1 MKIRNSTRWIANN
14 LKTNPVPKIV
24 SGLVLGALLIMGA
37 TMAFGSSHVE
47 SLVSFANVDN
57 VEQSPESQP
66 LTITLN
72 DEMPYREET
81 LQYRDQRHQRRIAN
95 DAKEAALVLNEQ
107 MPYREETLEY
117 RDQRH
122 ARRVAVAEAKE
133 ATIALNEQMP
143 YFEETLHNRDQQWER
158 RNPTTGST
166 VR

>member
-1 MKIRNSTRWIANN
+1 MSTLADNIGRIFRKERKNILDSKEGCSMKIRMTTKNFTCWIANN
-14 LKTNPVPKIV
+14 LKTNPVHKIV

-47 SLVSFANVDN
+47 SLVSSASVDN
-57 VEQSPESQP
+57 IAQSPESQP

-72 DEMPYREET
+72 DEMPYF
-81 LQYRDQRHQRRIAN
+81 
-95 DAKEAALVLNEQ
+95 
-107 MPYREETLEY
+107 EETLEY

-122 ARRVAVAEAKE
+122 QRRVAVAEAKE

-158 RNPTTGST
+158 WNPTTAST